1 MKTKEH
7 IIKRIKEDIDEL
19 EKTSNEKYE
28 LIFINDIKTMLW
40 FLE

>member
-1 MKTKEH
+1 MRTKEQ
-7 IIKRIKEDIDEL
+7 IIKRIKEDINEL

-28 LIFINDIKTMLW
+28 LININDIKTMLW